1 MKKIFLFA
9 AIAAIMSGFAMAQE
23 PDLELIAKMREIK
36 GDSATIML
44 GKVYGTQTA
53 MNHTTAEARQS
64 FLKAFTDMM
73 NLDQKNEFYLEGKGL
88 AEQFYRN
95 SENVNKQLGIHMS
108 RKAFAQA
115 FLTRFS
121 DTTSTVPINDEMR
134 DINKQ
139 AKRLMEE
146 IGELKKDSIAPQT
159 ALIELKADSLSQNMG
174 NFFGAQMQNVSKKKN
189 LNEGDIVRL
198 LDGFN
203 SSINI
208 DENDK
213 PLVDGTLLASEYR
226 AIEQKIKRQLGLN
239 LNKDTYIATV
249 ASVLND
255 PKVPTKEDFKEI
267 DSQTQAYM
275 TGVQAFAKE
284 NSPEALT
291 QKGLG
296 KKYIENQME
305 KDPKFIQAP
314 SGLVYK
320 ILTPGN
326 GKKFN
331 ETDKIKVM
339 YKGTHVDGTTFDES
353 KEPVAFAPNQVVPG
367 FKEAL
372 LMMSPGAKMIAILP
386 YNIAYGDRGAGKDI
400 KPFETLVF
408 EIETLGIDDSAPA
421 AKPAATKK
429 EEKVAADKPA
439 GKVNAKP
446 ADKAAAKPV
455 TKTPATKEEKTSADN
470 QKLTKK
476 STGKK
481 GSSKKA
487 TQKRKTHH
495 GSGREW

>member
-9 AIAAIMSGFAMAQE
+9 AVAALVSSFAIAQE
-23 PDLELIAKMREIK
+23 PDLAAIAKMREIK
-36 GDSATIML
+36 GDSVTIML

-64 FLKAFTDMM
+64 FLQTFKKAMTPD
-73 NLDQKNEFYLEGKGL
+73 LEQTNEFYLEGKGL

-95 SENVNKQLGIHMS
+95 SQNVNKQLGINMS
-108 RKAFAQA
+108 RKAFAES

-121 DTTSTVPINDEMR
+121 DTTSTVPMNDEMR
-134 DINKQ
+134 EINMQ

-146 IGELKKDSIAPQT
+146 IKELKNDSIAPQT
-159 ALIELKADSLSQNMG
+159 ALIDIKADSLSQNMG
-174 NFFGAQMQNVSKKKN
+174 LFFGAQMQNLSKKKN
-189 LNEGDIVRL
+189 LGEGDIVRM

-203 SSINI
+203 NSINM

-213 PLVDGTLLASEYR
+213 PLVDGTLLASEYN

-239 LNKDTYIATV
+239 LNKDIYIATI

-296 KKYIENQME
+296 KRYIESQME
-305 KDPKFIQAP
+305 KDPQLIQTP

-320 ILTPGN
+320 FLKPGN
-326 GKKFN
+326 GKKFSEN
-331 ETDKIKVM
+331 DKIKVM
-339 YKGTHVDGTTFDES
+339 YKGTHVDGSTFDES
-353 KEPVAFAPNQVVPG
+353 KEPISFSPSQVVPG

-372 LMMSPGAKMIAILP
+372 LMMSPGARMLAILP
-386 YNIAYGDRGAGKDI
+386 YDIAYGDRGAGKI

-408 EIETLGIDDSAPA
+408 EIETIGIDDSAPA
-421 AKPAATKK
+421 
-429 EEKVAADKPA
+429 DKPA
-439 GKVNAKP
+439 GKNVKAADKATAKP
-446 ADKAAAKPV
+446 AAQ
-455 TKTPATKEEKTSADN
+455 TPAAKEEKATNGKAQPST
-470 QKLTKK
+470 KKTTGKK

-481 GSSKKA
+481 TSKK
-487 TQKRKTHH
+487 RK
-495 GSGREW
+495 